1 METIINDL
9 IRVNRCLSVSVEMME
24 GQGVVVVIICI
35 DIGELCKLLALNIKV
50 VLFFGQSCYHC
61 WLVDDDAP
69 PSWTSSA
76 LFHARRVMG

>member
-24 GQGVVVVIICI
+24 GQGIVVDIICI
-35 DIGELCKLLALNIKV
+35 GIGELCKLLALNIKV
-50 VLFFGQSCYHC
+50 VLFFGQSSCHC
-61 WLVDDDAP
+61 WLVDGAP
-69 PSWTSSA
+69 PSWTSRA

>member
-24 GQGVVVVIICI
+24 GQGIVVVVICI

-50 VLFFGQSCYHC
+50 VLF
-61 WLVDDDAP
+61 LVSLAVTVGWWMRMHRP
-69 PSWTSSA
+69 RGPRELCSTHVA
-76 LFHARRVMG
+76 